1 MNIRK
6 QAIIKAIELALDIPG
21 IYALLTWPKFS
32 LTSYRMVSALKQQGI
47 HPQTIIDVGANVGQ
61 FTVAAAKLF
70 PNRQIHSFEPLP
82 EAVTLLKKHVR
93 KFKNIS
99 VYPLALGDHEGD
111 IPFHVNAYNL
121 SSSIIPL
128 AQAHRQAFPNAQEV
142 KTISVNLS
150 TLDKVFNAITLEPPV
165 LLKLDVQG
173 YESITLR
180 GGLKTLQQVDYVI
193 LEASFKPMYEGEMLF
208 MDIVRL
214 MAEYGFQFLRP
225 VGWLSHPKTGE
236 FLQMDALFERI

>member
-1 MNIRK
+1 MTVKNV
-6 QAIIKAIELALDIPG
+6 IIKAIELALNPRE

-32 LTSYRMVSALKQQGI
+32 MTSYRMVSALKQQGV

-70 PNRQIHSFEPLP
+70 PKRQIHSFEPLP

-93 KFKNIS
+93 KLKNIT
-99 VYPLALGDHEGD
+99 VYPLALGDNEGE
-111 IPFHVNAYNL
+111 ISFHVNTDSR
-121 SSSIIPL
+121 SSSILPL
-128 AQAHRQAFPNAQEV
+128 AEAHRAAFSHAHEIKTVPV
-142 KTISVNLS
+142 KIS
-150 TLDKVFNAITLEPPV
+150 TLDKVFNLITLEPPV

-173 YESITLR
+173 YEATTLR
-180 GGLKTLQQVDYVI
+180 GGRDTLKRIDYVI

-214 MAEYGFQFLRP
+214 MEEYGFQFLRP

-236 FLQMDALFERI
+236 ILQMDALFAGQS

>member
-1 MNIRK
+1 MALKNV
-6 QAIIKAIELALDIPG
+6 IIKTIELALNPRE

-70 PNRQIHSFEPLP
+70 PKLQIHSFEPQP
-82 EAVTLLKKHVR
+82 EAVILLKKHVR
-93 KFKNIS
+93 KFKNIT
-99 VYPLALGDHEGD
+99 VYPLALGDQEGE
-111 IPFHVNAYNL
+111 IPFHVNAYSL

-128 AQAHRQAFPNAQEV
+128 AEAHRLAFPNAQEV

-173 YESITLR
+173 YESTTLR
-180 GGLKTLQQVDYVI
+180 GGRDTLKRVDYVI

-225 VGWLSHPKTGE
+225 VGWLSEPKTGE
-236 FLQMDALFERI
+236 ILQMDALFKRT